1 MPMTQSASPTRYM
14 VLGFRLALLTVAIVV
29 MYLATTDQSIPGVD
43 DLDDKFS
50 HILAFG
56 ALSFLLD
63 FSWPNRRFDL
73 KKTAA
78 LLAFGIFIEI
88 VQYFLPYREAAVTDV
103 VADAVGIAAY
113 LLVAPLLRHIPI
125 LRLRWV

>member
-1 MPMTQSASPTRYM
+1 MSQTVPTSLSRYM
-14 VLGFRLALLTVAIVV
+14 ILGFRLALLTVTIVV
-29 MYLATTDQSIPGVD
+29 MYLATTDQSIPGID

-63 FSWPNRRFDL
+63 FSWPNRQFDL

-78 LLAFGIFIEI
+78 LLTFGIFIEV

-103 VADAVGIAAY
+103 IADAVGIAVY